1 MSRLGLFPW
10 LGKLNSMKLYRH
22 ILQGIDF
29 DFDHGG
35 DNWNVQWT
43 CVSGNMSVSLGTMLA
58 FPIASFLFEDAV
70 YCSTLKS
77 SFDLPFHSENYVP
90 TYLYTLALPP
100 VVNSST
106 DF

>member
-1 MSRLGLFPW
+1 MSLLGLFPW
-10 LGKLNSMKLYRH
+10 IVMLKFYRQ

-29 DFDHGG
+29 YFDHGG

-43 CVSGNMSVSLGTMLA
+43 CESGSMSVSFGTMLA
-58 FPIASFLFEDAV
+58 FPIPSFLLEDAV

-77 SFDLPFHSENYVP
+77 SFDLPFHSENYIP
-90 TYLYTLALPP
+90 TCPYTLALPP

>member
-1 MSRLGLFPW
+1 MV
-10 LGKLNSMKLYRH
+10 
-22 ILQGIDF
+22 GII
-29 DFDHGG
+29 GM
-35 DNWNVQWT
+35 
-43 CVSGNMSVSLGTMLA
+43 CSGPVNQAICQCFGTMLA

-77 SFDLPFHSENYVP
+77 SLDLPFRSENYVP